1 MSTQCS
7 CRIICNYIEQQ
18 IPVIYF
24 KTMTQLKD
32 SLYASPVRKVCAF
45 KFDETV
51 ARVFPDMI
59 QRSVPGYSAI
69 ISAIGLLAGRF
80 AREHSVCYDLGC
92 SLGAATL
99 SMRHQIEVN
108 NCRIIAVDNS
118 PSMVTRFQQILQK
131 DHASVEVD
139 VLCADIR
146 KVPIQNASVVVLNFT
161 LQFIPLEDRLNFL
174 QKIYNG
180 LLPGGILILSEK
192 LNFDDE
198 RQQELQIQMH
208 HAFKKTQGYS
218 ELEISQKRSALE
230 KVLIPETLTLHQ
242 NRLREV
248 GFSSAEVWFQYFNF
262 ASVIALK

>member
-1 MSTQCS
+1 MNS
-7 CRIICNYIEQQ
+7 
-18 IPVIYF
+18 P
-24 KTMTQLKD
+24 KD
-32 SLYASPVRKVCAF
+32 FLYASPVGEVFAF

-51 ARVFPDMI
+51 ARIFPDMI

-99 SMRHQIEVN
+99 SMRHQIEVE

-118 PSMVTRFQQILQK
+118 PAMVTRFQETLQK
-131 DHASVEVD
+131 DQAKVVVD

-146 KVPIQNASVVVLNFT
+146 EVAIEQASVVVLNFT
-161 LQFIPLEDRLNFL
+161 LQFIPLADRLNFL

-192 LNFDDE
+192 LEFDDE
-198 RQQELQIQMH
+198 RQQELQIKMH
-208 HAFKKTQGYS
+208 HAFKKAQGYS
-218 ELEISQKRSALE
+218 DLEISQKRSALE
-230 KVLIPETLTLHQ
+230 KVLIPETLIQHQ

-262 ASVIALK
+262 ASIIALK